1 MRREEEILKRL
12 REEGESLPV
21 PEELNPEVLEDFLVK
36 NTKEHRR
43 GMKIRY
49 MAAALA
55 ACFALA
61 ASISVYHSGSS
72 FYTPKAAVQEE
83 TTDTAKAEKIP
94 QKRTKRQPKK
104 QKRKF
109 WICRL

>member
-55 ACFALA
+55 A
-61 ASISVYHSGSS
+61 
-72 FYTPKAAVQEE
+72 
-83 TTDTAKAEKIP
+83 
-94 QKRTKRQPKK
+94 
-104 QKRKF
+104 
-109 WICRL
+109 